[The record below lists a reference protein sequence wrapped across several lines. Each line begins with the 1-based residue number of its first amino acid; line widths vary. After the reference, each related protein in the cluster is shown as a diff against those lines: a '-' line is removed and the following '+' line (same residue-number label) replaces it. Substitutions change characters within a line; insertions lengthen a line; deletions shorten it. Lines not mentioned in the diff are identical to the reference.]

1 MNWGMS
7 LIYLPM
13 MFFIYYNAGKII
25 LKSAKYKNITVIKSI
40 ISGFI
45 AVYFINFI
53 VALPIQLLRLSWN
66 IYFYGISSAYL
77 LLIVLIVKINGIKPS
92 FDFDRDNLLSF
103 VKRHLRKYW
112 LLYALVIVFSI
123 LS

>member
-53 VALPIQLLRLSWN
+53 VALTIQLFRLSWN
-66 IYFYGISSAYL
+66 MYF
-77 LLIVLIVKINGIKPS
+77 
-92 FDFDRDNLLSF
+92 
-103 VKRHLRKYW
+103 
-112 LLYALVIVFSI
+112 
-123 LS
+123 